1 MISKNEKQTNPNNQT
16 SKKAKKQTNF
26 KNGFGT
32 EYEQPN
38 KLKKKNFKDSF
49 GTDSELYSLVVQFL

>member
-16 SKKAKKQTNF
+16 NKKAKKQTNF

-32 EYEQPN
+32 ECEQPN
-38 KLKKKNFKDSF
+38 KLKKKKTLKIVLEMTVNC
-49 GTDSELYSLVVQFL
+49 TV